1 MTKLKLMS
9 DSIVQEQRQ
18 AHTVLIRMDKLGDL
32 VISLP
37 ADQHPALL
45 GQNVIWAIT
54 EGLDFVVEQALPKR
68 KFKTFSKRFSPLR
81 IMAFKNWLKQVN
93 PQHVVI
99 LHAPWWVSFASWL
112 AGVPVRIGP
121 LSQWHS
127 YLFLNFGVRQ
137 RRSLSDRHES
147 DYNFDLIES
156 GFEMLGNRGGNL
168 TEVKK
173 KHLRLLAPNPTGTIQ
188 NLNLQGHRYVIL
200 HPGMGG
206 SALNWPPEKYL
217 ELAHLIS
224 KKYKIVVTGTNADKK
239 YLDPVAEELKSLSA
253 VRWTVGELSSLDLLN
268 VISEA
273 KVMIAPSTGVIHL
286 AASLGVPTVGI
297 YSPRRAEHPRRWGP
311 RGEKTYIFQPK
322 TEVEDN
328 LKPEI
333 MATIDPSEVAQ
344 LVLSL

>member
-1 MTKLKLMS
+1 MS
-9 DSIVQEQRQ
+9 DSIAQEQRQ

-68 KFKTFSKRFSPLR
+68 KFKTFSKRFSPFR
-81 IMAFKNWLKQVN
+81 ILAFKRWLQQVK
-93 PQHVVI
+93 PMHVVI
-99 LHAPWWVSFASWL
+99 LHAPWWVSLSTWM

-156 GFEMLGNRGGNL
+156 GFEMLGSRGGQL
-168 TEVKK
+168 AEVKK
-173 KHLRLLAPNPTGTIQ
+173 KYLRLLAPNPTGTLQ
-188 NLNLQGHRYVIL
+188 NLNLQGQRYVIL

-206 SALNWPPEKYL
+206 SALNWPPQKYL
-217 ELAHLIS
+217 ELAKLVS
-224 KKYKIVVTGTNADKK
+224 KKYKIVITGTQSDKA
-239 YLDPVAEELKSLSA
+239 YLDPIAEELKAMSG
-253 VRWTVGELSSLDLLN
+253 VHWTVGELSSLDLLN

-273 KVMIAPSTGVIHL
+273 KALVAPSTGVIHL

-297 YSPRRAEHPRRWGP
+297 YSPRRSEHPRRWGP
-311 RGEKTYIFQPK
+311 RGEKIFIFQPK

-333 MATIDPSEVAQ
+333 MATIEAKDVAN